1 MKELV
6 ARYKKT
12 TGCEAEVRDFFAA
25 MERLSEMMIHDI
37 YTVLWLKRCRGILI
51 S

>member
-1 MKELV
+1 
-6 ARYKKT
+6 
-12 TGCEAEVRDFFAA
+12 

-51 S
+51 SW